1 MLDLRYDPESR
12 SGFVR
17 LREGHTARTR
27 RLSSQAV
34 ADYGRRGELLA
45 ITLDDLDPTAAEFLR
60 TSDEESLLAVIRAQT
75 GRPVWTTPPEQ
86 ASQAKKAKPAAK
98 PKRRR

>member
-1 MLDLRYDPESR
+1 M
-12 SGFVR
+12 
-17 LREGHTARTR
+17 
-27 RLSSQAV
+27 

-75 GRPVWTTPPEQ
+75 GKARVDDAAGAGRQAEARKRPSPARSP
-86 ASQAKKAKPAAK
+86 SQAKR
-98 PKRRR
+98 KRKR